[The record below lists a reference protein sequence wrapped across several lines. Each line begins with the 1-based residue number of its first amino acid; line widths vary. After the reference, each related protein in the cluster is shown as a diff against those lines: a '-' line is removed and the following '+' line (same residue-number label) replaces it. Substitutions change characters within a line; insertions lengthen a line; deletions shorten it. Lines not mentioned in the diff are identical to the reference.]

1 MSTTQKENVDLK
13 RRVELLETIV
23 EQMAKNIIH
32 LKTEIQKSNN
42 IEINTKSELGDTS
55 KQKDTTT
62 DKEILNKNCDIE
74 ITQER
79 DKSIT
84 DELSVLKSKDR
95 LENPECIYHYKE
107 CTYQCK
113 KEVTLKKHINTKHTK
128 QKCKVCDQ
136 DFETSIEMLKHVAEK
151 HESNYDERNKE
162 RKEIKEGNDTNN
174 TEKDECPIEKGKLKC
189 SNFQKIVSNEDSFNV
204 HKEDSQNSFVQ

>member
-1 MSTTQKENVDLK
+1 MSTTQKENVDIK
-13 RRVELLETIV
+13 RRVELLEIIV

-55 KQKDTTT
+55 KQNDTTT

-95 LENPECIYHYKE
+95 LENRECIYNCKE
-107 CTYQCK
+107 C
-113 KEVTLKKHINTKHTK
+113 NTN
-128 QKCKVCDQ
+128 V
-136 DFETSIEMLKHVAEK
+136 
-151 HESNYDERNKE
+151 R
-162 RKEIKEGNDTNN
+162 RK
-174 TEKDECPIEKGKLKC
+174 L
-189 SNFQKIVSNEDSFNV
+189 
-204 HKEDSQNSFVQ
+204 H